1 MKKVLIVSP
10 HFPPI
15 NAPDHQRVRMALPYF
30 PQNGW
35 QAEILTVNA
44 DYVEGV
50 HDPLLTRSLPE
61 GIQVIATSA
70 LPVRYTRRVGLGS
83 LALRALPFLLKAGNR
98 LLRTQRYDLVLFSTT
113 MFPVMTLGPYWLRK
127 FRVPYVLDFQD
138 PWLSDYYQNKNDQ
151 KPPGGRF
158 KYGFSQ
164 FLARHLEP
172 YALKRVSHVIT
183 VSPAYPAML
192 QHRYPWLQD
201 DQFTVIPFGAAE
213 NDFTQLPRL
222 NVRQQFFAAGDGKR
236 HWVYVGRGGKDMAF
250 ALRGFFTALYRARL
264 MEPEKWNNLELHF
277 IGTDYA
283 PNDMARKTIEP
294 VAEDCG
300 IGDMVREHPQ
310 RIPYFEALQC
320 LMDADALIVPGSDD
334 PGYTAS
340 KLYPYILAK
349 KPLLAIFHEQS
360 SVIEVLRTTGGG
372 TVVTF
377 KTGNNNDSLA
387 DDITEKWFKTYPPA
401 IPTTD
406 WNAFEHYSARNM
418 TRRLCAS
425 FDKCLSLG
433 GGE

>member
-15 NAPDHQRVRMALPYF
+15 NAPDHQRVRMALPHF

-35 QAEILTVNA
+35 QAEVLTVNTN
-44 DYVEGV
+44 YIEGV
-50 HDPLLTRSLPE
+50 HDPLLARSLPE

-70 LPVRYTRRVGLGS
+70 LPVRYTRRVGLGT

-98 LLRTQRYDLVLFSTT
+98 LLRTRQYDLVFFSTT
-113 MFPVMTLGPYWLRK
+113 MFPVMVLGPYWLRK
-127 FRVPYVLDFQD
+127 FGVPYVLDFQD

-222 NVRQQFFAAGDGKR
+222 NVRQQLFAVGDGKL

-264 MEPEKWNNLELHF
+264 MEPEKWRNLELHF

-283 PNDMARKTIEP
+283 PGDLARKTIEP
-294 VAEDCG
+294 VAVECG
-300 IGDMVREHPQ
+300 VGDIVLEHPQ

-340 KLYPYILAK
+340 KIYPYILAQ
-349 KPLLAIFHEQS
+349 KPLLAIFHEKS
-360 SVIEVLRTTGGG
+360 SVVDVLRSTNAG

-377 KTGNNNDSLA
+377 TNGDDCDLIAQKIAREWLHSSLPPKP
-387 DDITEKWFKTYPPA
+387 ITNWE
-401 IPTTD
+401 
-406 WNAFEHYSARNM
+406 AFRSYTAREM
-418 TRRLCAS
+418 TRRLCES
-425 FDKCLSLG
+425 FNQCLPSIHS
-433 GGE
+433 E